1 MQTHK
6 LGEAGFKP
14 GADGAYWNALEN
26 HNEAFK
32 FIEDAI
38 AAVGINVSK
47 TCYVINGGSYRMT
60 RENT

>member
-1 MQTHK
+1 VQTHK

-38 AAVGINVSK
+38 AAVGVNVSL
-47 TCYVINGGSYRMT
+47 TSFSLILSVV
-60 RENT
+60 

>member
-1 MQTHK
+1 VQTHK

-14 GADGAYWNALEN
+14 SADGAYWNALEN

-38 AAVGINVSK
+38 AAVGVNVSL
-47 TCYVINGGSYRMT
+47 TFSLILSVD
-60 RENT
+60 